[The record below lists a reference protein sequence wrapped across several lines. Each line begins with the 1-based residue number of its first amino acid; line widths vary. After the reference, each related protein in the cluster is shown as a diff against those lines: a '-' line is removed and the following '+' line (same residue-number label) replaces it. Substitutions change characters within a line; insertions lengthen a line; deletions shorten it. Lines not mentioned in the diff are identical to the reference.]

1 MSNAKRRC
9 DDCSYMLDT
18 ALAGCLARFFQ
29 GRTLTELGAGIG
41 RYAKAIRAS
50 GLTGRVIAYDGM
62 PDVES
67 KSGGAVRYADLSTK
81 ENAIEQSDWAMTL
94 EVAEHVP
101 KRFEAT
107 FLQNIDRANR
117 RGVVLSWSRLQG
129 SRGHVNPKGPKAVIS
144 TFVQRGYEHDRNAT
158 RMLRKCARHPNFRNC
173 ILVFRHR

>member
-1 MSNAKRRC
+1 
-9 DDCSYMLDT
+9 MLDT

-94 EVAEHVP
+94 EV
-101 KRFEAT
+101 
-107 FLQNIDRANR
+107 
-117 RGVVLSWSRLQG
+117 
-129 SRGHVNPKGPKAVIS
+129 
-144 TFVQRGYEHDRNAT
+144 
-158 RMLRKCARHPNFRNC
+158 CAQPPG
-173 ILVFRHR
+173 LLT

>member
-1 MSNAKRRC
+1 MQDSYVSNAKRRC

-67 KSGGAVRYADLSTK
+67 KSGGAVRRPTLPSTPTPHPRATCSLRAAVASHVSPDPNPSPSPSPSPSP
-81 ENAIEQSDWAMTL
+81 NAN
-94 EVAEHVP
+94 P
-101 KRFEAT
+101 
-107 FLQNIDRANR
+107 NPNRA
-117 RGVVLSWSRLQG
+117 L
-129 SRGHVNPKGPKAVIS
+129 
-144 TFVQRGYEHDRNAT
+144 
-158 RMLRKCARHPNFRNC
+158 
-173 ILVFRHR
+173 